1 VQLSS
6 RPSATIQQPRK
17 RLSLLSGPFKRAT
30 ARPGS
35 SKDHR
40 RPRERK
46 SRRVIPMN
54 IQRIPTQGI
63 LYRYTQDDD
72 CDKAQLVVPE
82 QERANILR
90 AYHDAPTAGQYGIK
104 HTLQNIR
111 RKYYWP
117 GMKNTG
123 SQHIRKCAPCQ
134 RYNPTNQKP
143 AGLLQ
148 TPALQ
153 QRFEVL
159 AIDLFRPLPPG
170 PQEERWIFI
179 IEDYATRWV
188 ELFALIDA
196 TVENC
201 AWVLVNEVFLRYGL
215 PRCLISD
222 NGTQFIS
229 NVMQQITF
237 CLNID
242 HKFTPVY
249 HPSANPVERR
259 NRDIKTQLAIL
270 LGNDHGQWPT
280 KLPAV
285 RFAVKS
291 TQCQGTGY
299 TPAYLLVMF
308 ARELRSPMD
317 VTGDLRKVVIN
328 DNFIPEVTPKLLQMI
343 DIMMEVRDTHE
354 HEQDQRKVYADS
366 KQRPGISFSPGDK
379 VWVATHPLSQAK

>member
-1 VQLSS
+1 MHPRPDNTGSNTPCKRFAVS
-6 RPSATIQQPRK
+6 R
-17 RLSLLSGPFKRAT
+17 
-30 ARPGS
+30 
-35 SKDHR
+35 
-40 RPRERK
+40 
-46 SRRVIPMN
+46 
-54 IQRIPTQGI
+54 
-63 LYRYTQDDD
+63 
-72 CDKAQLVVPE
+72 
-82 QERANILR
+82 
-90 AYHDAPTAGQYGIK
+90 
-104 HTLQNIR
+104 
-111 RKYYWP
+111 YYWP

-249 HPSANPVERR
+249 HPSKKPSRTKEQGHQDATCHPFGKRPWSMANQAPSGPLCCKVHAVPG
-259 NRDIKTQLAIL
+259 NRIHT
-270 LGNDHGQWPT
+270 
-280 KLPAV
+280 
-285 RFAVKS
+285 
-291 TQCQGTGY
+291 
-299 TPAYLLVMF
+299 
-308 ARELRSPMD
+308 
-317 VTGDLRKVVIN
+317 
-328 DNFIPEVTPKLLQMI
+328 
-343 DIMMEVRDTHE
+343 
-354 HEQDQRKVYADS
+354 
-366 KQRPGISFSPGDK
+366 GISTRN
-379 VWVATHPLSQAK
+379 VRQRTPLPDGRHRRPKEGRHQR